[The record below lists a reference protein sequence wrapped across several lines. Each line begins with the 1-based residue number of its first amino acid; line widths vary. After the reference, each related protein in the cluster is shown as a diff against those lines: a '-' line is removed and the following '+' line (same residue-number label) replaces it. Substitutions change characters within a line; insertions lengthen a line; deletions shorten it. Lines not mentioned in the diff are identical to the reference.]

1 MRAAVVY
8 ESGGPENLNME
19 ERPIP
24 KVRDNWVLIKVRAF
38 GLNRSELMTRKGYS
52 PNVVFPRVLGIEC
65 VGEVEDDPSGE
76 LSKGQKVMA
85 FMGEMGREYDGSYAE
100 YTLLPR
106 YIIYPIE
113 SNLSWEILGAIPEMY
128 QTVHGSLFE
137 SLEIKGGETILIRGG
152 TSSIGLLAIQIA
164 KYHGLK
170 VVATTRNDNS
180 KPLLLKN
187 GADEVQIDDGNLSK
201 KITRG
206 VDKLLELVGTKTLE
220 DSLKCV
226 KRRGV
231 VCMTGMLSETWSIS
245 NFSPMEMIPATVR
258 FTTYDSGQI
267 RSSAQDFQQFVDL
280 VESQVIK
287 LPLGKVFPFNQL
299 VEAHQLMDSNKASGK
314 IVVTF

>member
-1 MRAAVVY
+1 MKAAVVY
-8 ESGGPENLNME
+8 ESGGPENLKIE

-24 KVRDNWVLIKVRAF
+24 KVRDNWVLVKVRAF

-65 VGEVEDDPSGE
+65 VGEVQDDPSGE
-76 LSKGQKVMA
+76 LRKGQKVMA

-106 YIIYPIE
+106 HIIYSIE
-113 SNLSWEILGAIPEMY
+113 SDLSWKKLGAIPEMF

-137 SLEIKGGETILIRGG
+137 SLDIQGGETLLVRGG

-164 KYHGLK
+164 KYHDLR
-170 VVATTRNDNS
+170 VVATTRNENRMS
-180 KPLLLKN
+180 LLREN

-201 KITRG
+201 KLTKK
-206 VDKLLELVGTKTLE
+206 VDKLLELIGTNTLE

-231 VCMTGMLSETWSIS
+231 VCMTGMLSETWTIS
-245 NFSPMEMIPATVR
+245 DFSPMEMIPATVR

-267 RSSAQDFQQFVDL
+267 RSSAHDFQQFIDL

-299 VEAHQLMDSNKASGK
+299 VEAHQLMESNKASGK